1 MNTNMDKKTIKIV
14 NPVQAG
20 KYVENGLNPLK
31 IYWSFD
37 RWVWEFD
44 RSKTKP
50 LFDKWCKREL

>member
-1 MNTNMDKKTIKIV
+1 MDKKTIKIV
-14 NPVQAG
+14 NPFQAG

-44 RSKTKP
+44 RAKTKP